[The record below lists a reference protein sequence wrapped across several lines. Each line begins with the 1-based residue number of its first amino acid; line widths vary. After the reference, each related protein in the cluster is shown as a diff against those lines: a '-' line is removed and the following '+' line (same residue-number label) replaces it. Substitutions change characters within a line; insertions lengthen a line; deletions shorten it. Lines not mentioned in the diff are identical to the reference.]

1 MRQYNLS
8 INNNAYEVV
17 IKEVTE
23 EDITAEVNGEEF
35 VVKIQDIKDLSKA
48 SSVSPFHPTVADS
61 QPAQTKAA
69 SSSASTAVQPDS
81 TTQGSGDGICSPMP
95 GQIIGVYVSKGDKVL
110 AGQKVMVLEAM
121 KLENTITSD
130 REGTVV
136 NVFVKEGDIVNQN
149 QSLLVIG

>member
-23 EDITAEVNGEEF
+23 EDITAVVNGTEYL
-35 VVKIQDIKDLSKA
+35 VKIQDIKDLSKA
-48 SSVSPFHPTVADS
+48 ASVSPFHPAVS
-61 QPAQTKAA
+61 YQPAQTRVEVGAG
-69 SSSASTAVQPDS
+69 STGPTPANPAVNNA
-81 TTQGSGDGICSPMP
+81 GICSPMP
-95 GQIIGVYVSKGDKVL
+95 GQIIGVYVNKGEKVL

-121 KLENTITSD
+121 KLENTITAEQ
-130 REGTVV
+130 EGTVL

-149 QSLLVIG
+149 QALLVIG

>member
-1 MRQYNLS
+1 MRQYNLC

-48 SSVSPFHPTVADS
+48 SSVSPFQPAVADS
-61 QPAQTKAA
+61 QPTQTEAA
-69 SSSASTAVQPDS
+69 SSSGPSVATPE
-81 TTQGSGDGICSPMP
+81 GSGEGICSPMP

-121 KLENTITSD
+121 KLENTITAD

>member
-8 INNNAYEVV
+8 INDNSYEVV

-23 EDITAEVNGEEF
+23 EDITAEVNGEEY

-48 SSVSPFHPTVADS
+48 TSVSPFHPEVTGS
-61 QPAQTKAA
+61 KPAQTKAVSSPA
-69 SSSASTAVQPDS
+69 SPAAQPSAPVKGGA
-81 TTQGSGDGICSPMP
+81 GICSPMP
-95 GQIIGVYVSKGDKVL
+95 GQIIGVYVNKGDKVL

-121 KLENTITSD
+121 KLENTITAD

-136 NVFVKEGDIVNQN
+136 NIFVKEGDIVNQS
-149 QSLLVIG
+149 QSLLLIG